1 MNEQSLCSIVGMGR
15 GISLAVARRF
25 ATEGFRIGMI
35 SRDADELRTLSSEFP
50 ASRYAVADAGVEAEL
65 RQALRFLGPANVLV
79 YNASAGHPGVP
90 TMLSRADAMADFEVN
105 VVGLLAAVQETAP
118 AMRADGK
125 GTIIITGGGLALA
138 PAAPLASL
146 SIGKAAQRNLAF
158 SLAAELEPVGIH
170 VATVTVCGFVQ
181 PGTHFAAEK
190 IAEEYWRL
198 HCQQAGQFDREI
210 VYR

>member
-1 MNEQSLCSIVGMGR
+1 MNEQLLCTIIGMGR

-25 ATEGFRIGMI
+25 ATEGFRIGMV
-35 SRDADELRTLSSEFP
+35 SRDADELRTLASEFP
-50 ASRYAVADAGVEAEL
+50 ESRHAVADAGVQAEL

-90 TMLSRADAMADFEVN
+90 TMLSRADLVADFEVN
-105 VVGLLAAVQETAP
+105 IVGLLAAVQETAA
-118 AMRADGK
+118 AMRAAGK

-146 SIGKAAQRNLAF
+146 SFGKAAQRNLAF
-158 SLAAELEPVGIH
+158 SLACELEPAGIH
-170 VATVTVCGFVQ
+170 VATVTICGFVQ

-190 IAEEYWRL
+190 IASEYWRL
-198 HCQQAGQFDREI
+198 HCQQPGEFDREV